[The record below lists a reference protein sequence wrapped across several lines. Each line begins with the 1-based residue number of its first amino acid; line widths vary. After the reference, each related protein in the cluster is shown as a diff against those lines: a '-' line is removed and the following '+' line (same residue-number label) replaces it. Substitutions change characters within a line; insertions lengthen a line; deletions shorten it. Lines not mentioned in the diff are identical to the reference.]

1 MKTTI
6 AAAVLAL
13 ACANAQATQIFR
25 CTAAGGI
32 TYQQQPCGP
41 ASVGGAVDIPTS
53 YPDAG
58 PERERLL
65 QREAALDARLM
76 KRLEI
81 ESRERIARDE
91 RIARERELEAERGRT
106 ERERSQE
113 APVYIVSRFPGRR
126 GASGIPRI
134 RPTW

>member
-1 MKTTI
+1 VKRTL
-6 AAAVLAL
+6 AVAVLAL
-13 ACANAQATQIFR
+13 AASTAWGTEIFR
-25 CTAAGGI
+25 CTAAGAI

-41 ASVGGAVDIPTS
+41 AATGGAVDIPTT
-53 YPDAG
+53 YPDPG

-81 ESRERIARDE
+81 ESAERIARDQ
-91 RIARERELEAERGRT
+91 RIARERELQFERERAD
-106 ERERSQE
+106 RERSQE
-113 APVYIVSRFPGRR
+113 APVYIVNRFPGRR
-126 GASGIPRI
+126 GALGAPRI